1 VCRCDNMASITR
13 LGEAFINQGFDGQV
27 LGIHDRYTSGHPD
40 RQPWQYET
48 VPTPSQTEATVWI
61 HQHKLVEGINDHRFQ
76 VLAFFDA
83 MANVR
88 AVVQQIGR
96 VIRTQP
102 GGDVVRKAHVLDHF
116 RGRIATYWDL
126 YRGYDVEA
134 TPEALTSVMSRYYLK
149 KLIAAPPRYDY
160 IDRKF
165 RRRLDFIDPDEQ
177 KRIAETVA
185 DEVLFDRKVTFR
197 RVADAAT
204 IAEITAL
211 VEAAL
216 TDADYEFTKF
226 DVSAVAPNTVIY
238 LCARVE
244 NVKFLNTYFFAE
256 PHLEARLI
264 TVLPEAGLLATTSTG
279 DGSGTDGVGISS
291 VSTPNTNGVPVTFL
305 AGADWH
311 VTN

>member
-1 VCRCDNMASITR
+1 
-13 LGEAFINQGFDGQV
+13 
-27 LGIHDRYTSGHPD
+27 
-40 RQPWQYET
+40 
-48 VPTPSQTEATVWI
+48 
-61 HQHKLVEGINDHRFQ
+61 
-76 VLAFFDA
+76 
-83 MANVR
+83 
-88 AVVQQIGR
+88 
-96 VIRTQP
+96 
-102 GGDVVRKAHVLDHF
+102 
-116 RGRIATYWDL
+116 
-126 YRGYDVEA
+126 
-134 TPEALTSVMSRYYLK
+134 
-149 KLIAAPPRYDY
+149 
-160 IDRKF
+160 
-165 RRRLDFIDPDEQ
+165 
-177 KRIAETVA
+177 
-185 DEVLFDRKVTFR
+185 VTFR